1 MKKILC
7 AFALIFCLGNIASAQ
22 VKTTVTTK
30 TKSPGTVNVK
40 TVTATK
46 MKADGTP
53 DMRYKK
59 NKGKIKGP
67 KKADGTA
74 DMRYKAN
81 KSN

>member
-1 MKKILC
+1 MKKIL
-7 AFALIFCLGNIASAQ
+7 FALVLIFCMGNIASAQ

-30 TKSPGTVNVK
+30 TKAPSSVKVK

-53 DMRYKK
+53 DMRYKT
-59 NKGKIKGP
+59 NKGKVKGP

-81 KSN
+81 KVN